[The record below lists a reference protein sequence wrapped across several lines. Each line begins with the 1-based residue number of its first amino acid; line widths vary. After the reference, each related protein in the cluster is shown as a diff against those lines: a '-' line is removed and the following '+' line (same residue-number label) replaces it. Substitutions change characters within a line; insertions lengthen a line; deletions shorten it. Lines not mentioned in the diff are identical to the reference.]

1 MQVASFP
8 WDPPPPA
15 PAPAPVAA
23 PAPATATTAA
33 PGVSSYTQAQLS
45 PNPNPQS
52 LPLANG
58 LPAPNPQPV
67 NGHPIKLEPNS
78 TQDRTI
84 KQEPGVAGN
93 GPAPPQFGAVGGS
106 PQSVAAQRAMSQLQ
120 NQYGSRAAA
129 SISAIQGFGHAGQGP
144 QAQQPAVAPQPQQPG
159 RPSQAAQYSQQIAA
173 QTAATL
179 QQQQQQQQQRPG
191 QQPPAQF
198 PAQQQRPSS
207 SSNGFQQSQVDGAGD
222 AYEGVLVQRD
232 GDGNT
237 TELGRVEVDRILHQH
252 LLARAKEM
260 EGGGLM
266 LPLKEATKHKSIAH
280 KSGPS
285 GPSGFDG
292 IDDEVKREDP
302 LDEEAINSD
311 LDDPDEV
318 DIAEEDDDENIT
330 QVMLC
335 MYDKVQRVKN
345 KWYVPFLFFPSVVLI
360 MYILTIL

>member
-15 PAPAPVAA
+15 PAPAPAPAAAA
-23 PAPATATTAA
+23 PPPTTAA
-33 PGVSSYTQAQLS
+33 PAASAQQAAAPSYTQAQLS
-45 PNPNPQS
+45 PTPNTQS
-52 LPLANG
+52 LPVSNG
-58 LPAPNPQPV
+58 LPGPVSQAV
-67 NGHPIKLEPNS
+67 NGHQLKSELNTNPD
-78 TQDRTI
+78 TVI
-84 KQEPGVAGN
+84 KQEPGATGN
-93 GPAPPQFGAVGGS
+93 GVTPPQFGAVGGG

-129 SISAIQGFGHAGQGP
+129 SISAIQGFGQGAQAGQGQGPSVASRPAAGGAPP
-144 QAQQPAVAPQPQQPG
+144 QAGA
-159 RPSQAAQYSQQIAA
+159 RPPQAAQYSQQIAA

-179 QQQQQQQQQRPG
+179 QQQQQQQQRPG
-191 QQPPAQF
+191 QPPAPF
-198 PAQQQRPSS
+198 PGQRPASQ
-207 SSNGFQQSQVDGAGD
+207 NGFQQSQVDGAGD
-222 AYEGVLVQRD
+222 GYEGVLLRRD
-232 GDGNT
+232 GNGHT

-252 LLARAKEM
+252 IAARAKEM

-280 KSGPS
+280 KSGLS

-292 IDDEVKREDP
+292 IDDELKREDP

-345 KWYVPFLFFPSVVLI
+345 KWYCLSYCLSRP
-360 MYILTIL
+360 

>member
-15 PAPAPVAA
+15 PAPAPAPAAAAAAA
-23 PAPATATTAA
+23 PAPAA
-33 PGVSSYTQAQLS
+33 PAQQHAGAPSYTQAQLS
-45 PNPNPQS
+45 PNPNTQS

-58 LPAPNPQPV
+58 LPAPNHQNV
-67 NGHPIKLEPNS
+67 NGHQIKSEPTAN
-78 TQDRTI
+78 QDATI
-84 KQEPGVAGN
+84 KQEPGVAGVAGN
-93 GPAPPQFGAVGGS
+93 GPAPPQFGAVGGG

-129 SISAIQGFGHAGQGP
+129 SISAIQGFGQAGQG
-144 QAQQPAVAPQPQQPG
+144 QQPAVAPRPVATGAPAQQG
-159 RPSQAAQYSQQIAA
+159 VRPPQAAQYSQQMAA
-173 QTAATL
+173 QAAATL
-179 QQQQQQQQQRPG
+179 QQQQQQRPG
-191 QQPPAQF
+191 QPATHF
-198 PAQQQRPSS
+198 PGQQRPSP

-222 AYEGVLVQRD
+222 GYEGVLMQRD
-232 GDGNT
+232 ENGNT

-252 LLARAKEM
+252 LLARAREM

-266 LPLKEATKHKSIAH
+266 LPLKEATKHKSMAH
-280 KSGPS
+280 KSGPG

-292 IDDEVKREDP
+292 VDDELKREDP

-345 KWYVPFLFFPSVVLI
+345 KWYVTFFVL
-360 MYILTIL
+360 

>member
-15 PAPAPVAA
+15 PAPAPAAAAA
-23 PAPATATTAA
+23 PAPTTAA
-33 PGVSSYTQAQLS
+33 PAAPAQQAGAASYTQAQLS
-45 PNPNPQS
+45 PNPNTQS
-52 LPLANG
+52 LPLPNG
-58 LPAPNPQPV
+58 LPAPNPQAV
-67 NGHPIKLEPNS
+67 NGHQIKSEPNAN
-78 TQDRTI
+78 QDATI

-93 GPAPPQFGAVGGS
+93 GAAPPQFGAVGSG

-129 SISAIQGFGHAGQGP
+129 SISAIQGFGQAGQG
-144 QAQQPAVAPQPQQPG
+144 QQPAVAPRPAAAGAPAQQGG
-159 RPSQAAQYSQQIAA
+159 RPPQATHYSQQMAA

-179 QQQQQQQQQRPG
+179 QQQQQQRPG
-191 QQPPAQF
+191 QPPAQF
-198 PAQQQRPSS
+198 PGQQRPSS

-222 AYEGVLVQRD
+222 GYESVLMQRD
-232 GDGNT
+232 KNGNT

-252 LLARAKEM
+252 LLARAREM

-266 LPLKEATKHKSIAH
+266 LPLKEATKHKSITH
-280 KSGPS
+280 KSGPG

-292 IDDEVKREDP
+292 VDDELKREDP

-345 KWYVPFLFFPSVVLI
+345 KWYVLFFVL
-360 MYILTIL
+360 